1 MFVMDKELLARQ
13 RSSLNRVHGTP
24 MVQQDCNDYDYEDE
38 DEDEDDRGAEEE
50 DEVVVVYSEDE
61 LVSSRPEVPP
71 AASSLEK
78 SIWARRKGVNA
89 AGDPRIQASLQRQF
103 QLMSMEERSAL
114 FCEDDEGAGGEA
126 GDDGHGH
133 EEEDEEVEVVPIEGP
148 TGSEPPRTKPV
159 EIQRRMGLMEVGAAV
174 SSSLD
179 TLLGSTPSSSVS
191 APKGFPLPVIK
202 EGYLLKQ
209 GAGISREW
217 QRRYFCLSPS
227 MLLYF
232 ASEEECR
239 RARAKDRAP
248 RKAYSLL
255 SASVKQMVGPDGVG
269 TGMGARY
276 RPDRLLLTT
285 PGRALVIEAKDVGEA
300 IDWVACIQNCITAT
314 LRQEAG
320 AGEPRSEDAA
330 EALAAVPGNGR
341 CADCRGA
348 APEWASTTF
357 GVLLC
362 IDCAG
367 VHRSLGSH
375 VSRVRSLLYDEWGPE
390 LRAMMR
396 LLGNRRVNAWL
407 EPRLSA
413 ADRHALDRAALI
425 RAKYIDRA
433 YAEAPEPV
441 PKEGCG
447 PDALQAPDR
456 LLLEAVRTPDLA
468 RSAELLFRHRA
479 SPNTVQRLNG
489 MNAVQVAA
497 SAGQTLQALLL
508 IQSGGSL
515 SHRDERGRSAAE
527 IAMRSGFPAL
537 ATLLA
542 GIRT

>member
-13 RSSLNRVHGTP
+13 RSSLNRVHAAP
-24 MVQQDCNDYDYEDE
+24 MIQDNCNDCEANGNEEHED
-38 DEDEDDRGAEEE
+38 AE
-50 DEVVVVYSEDE
+50 VVYSEDE
-61 LVSSRPEVPP
+61 LVSSRPEAPI
-71 AASSLEK
+71 ASSLEK
-78 SIWARRKGVNA
+78 SIWARRKGVDT

-103 QLMSMEERSAL
+103 QLMSMEEKSSL
-114 FCEDDEGAGGEA
+114 FCEEEGEEQEYNGNEEDEGQE
-126 GDDGHGH
+126 
-133 EEEDEEVEVVPIEGP
+133 EEEDEVAFAPI
-148 TGSEPPRTKPV
+148 EPPRSKPV
-159 EIQRRMGLMEVGAAV
+159 EIQRRMKLMDVGTAV

-179 TLLGSTPSSSVS
+179 TLLGSTPSSVISS
-191 APKGFPLPVIK
+191 PKGFPLPVIK

-209 GAGISREW
+209 GSGISREW

-227 MLLYF
+227 MLIYF
-232 ASEEECR
+232 ATEEECR
-239 RARAKDRAP
+239 KAKAKDRGA
-248 RKAYSLL
+248 KKSYSLL

-300 IDWVACIQNCITAT
+300 IDWVACIQNCIQST
-314 LRQEAG
+314 LRQETHA
-320 AGEPRSEDAA
+320 EEKSEDVS
-330 EALAAVPGNGR
+330 EALMEIPGNGR

-375 VSRVRSLLYDEWGPE
+375 ISRVRSLVYDEWSPE
-390 LRAMMR
+390 LLAMMR
-396 LLGNRRVNAWL
+396 LLGNRKVNSWL
-407 EPRLSA
+407 EQNMALS
-413 ADRHALDRAALI
+413 DRQAYDRAALV

-433 YAEAPEPV
+433 FADVPEQQS
-441 PKEGCG
+441 KEENGS
-447 PDALQAPDR
+447 DVLQTPDR
-456 LLLEAVRTPDLA
+456 LLLESVRTADLA
-468 RSAELLFRHRA
+468 RTAELLFRHKA
-479 SPNTVQRLNG
+479 NPNTVQRLNG

-497 SAGQTLQALLL
+497 FAGQTLQALLL
-508 IQSGGSL
+508 IQNGGSL